1 MKNQWLLIPFFLAL
15 SSCAGKTD
23 HYRDIDTE
31 IHAASYPAAI
41 RSMESGRARRNIYQ
55 RRNEILYH
63 LDRGMIEHHAGL
75 WEDSSRSLQT
85 GERLIE
91 EAFTKSISQE
101 IGSYIANDN
110 TKDYAGED
118 YEDLYINVFNAL
130 NYYHRGNLEDAL
142 VEIRRLNEKLLYL
155 SGKYEVA
162 KQKVLNSNNDLA
174 GNSDYVIEA
183 KNFSNSALA
192 RYLGV
197 LFYRA
202 VGNRDGARI
211 DMGELREAYELA
223 PSVYYNPPPLSL
235 EEELSVPR
243 GTGRLNIISF
253 TGLSPVKE
261 ETNLSIRMPFDP
273 PNHSARLALPQM
285 VNRPSAIRSI
295 EVIVESPDTY
305 NRLELE
311 LLEDMGMVARET
323 FTAKYGLILLKT
335 TARTIAKVAV
345 SARLAKTA
353 EDEDVGLGLLVG
365 VLGAAA
371 SAASERADLRIA
383 RYFPAYAHVGGVNLD
398 PGIYSVRVNY
408 HGTAG
413 LIGTEIRENVQVR
426 AGRLNLTEFIC
437 LK

>member
-1 MKNQWLLIPFFLAL
+1 MKKLWLLLLIFPAL
-15 SSCAGKTD
+15 FSCASDTNY
-23 HYRDIDTE
+23 YRGIDTE
-31 IHAASYPAAI
+31 IRAASYTAAL
-41 RSMESGRARRNIYQ
+41 RSMESDKVKKNLYPKK
-55 RRNEILYH
+55 NEILYY

-130 NYYHRGNLEDAL
+130 NYYHRGNLEGAM

-155 SGKYEVA
+155 STQYEVA
-162 KQKVLNSNNDLA
+162 KQKVLSSNKDLA
-174 GNSDYVIEA
+174 GNNDYVIEA
-183 KNFSNSALA
+183 KKFSNSALA

-202 VGNRDGARI
+202 AGNRDSARI
-211 DMGELREAYELA
+211 DMEKLREAYRLA
-223 PSVYYNPPPLSL
+223 PSVYYNRPPRSL
-235 EEELSVPR
+235 EEELEIPP
-243 GTGRLNIISF
+243 GKGRLNIISF

-261 ETNLSIRMPFDP
+261 EKNILLPMPFDP
-273 PNHSARLALPQM
+273 PNNFARLALPQM
-285 VNRPSAIRSI
+285 RNRPSAIRSI
-295 EVIVESPDTY
+295 EVILESADTSE
-305 NRLELE
+305 RFELE
-311 LLEDMGMVARET
+311 LLEDMGAVARET

-335 TARTIAKVAV
+335 VARTITKVTI
-345 SARLAKTA
+345 SAGLAKTA
-353 EDEDVGLGLLVG
+353 EEREEGLGVLVG
-365 VLGAAA
+365 ALGAAA
-371 SAASERADLRIA
+371 SAVSEQADVRIA
-383 RYFPAYAHVGGVNLD
+383 RYFPSYAHVGGINLD

-408 HGTAG
+408 RGTAG
-413 LIGTEIRENVQVR
+413 LVGTEIRENVRVSE
-426 AGRLNLTEFIC
+426 GRLNLTEFIC